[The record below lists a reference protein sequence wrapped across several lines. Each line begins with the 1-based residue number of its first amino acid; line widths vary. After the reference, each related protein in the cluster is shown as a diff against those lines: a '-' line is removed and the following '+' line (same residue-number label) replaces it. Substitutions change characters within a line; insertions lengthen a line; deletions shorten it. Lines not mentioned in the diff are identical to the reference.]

1 MKINNKGFSLVELIV
16 VISIM
21 GILIGV
27 IVPSVNNLFGFEAQK
42 ATGKITSLLDDTKVE
57 AMNRLV
63 GEMKLEY
70 VEGKGYYITQYL
82 DYGKETRETK
92 GFVQETTKVANNKV
106 QIRYKLSNESSPV
119 SMKEQPDKALILT
132 YNRETGG
139 FRLVQTDVITPE
151 AVTNALLNG
160 EEIPFLDGGGYCE
173 WIEIKCGLRTR
184 TIYLQTEIGSYIVES

>member
-27 IVPSVNNLFGFEAQK
+27 IIPSVNNLFGFEAQK

-119 SMKEQPDKALILT
+119 SMK
-132 YNRETGG
+132 
-139 FRLVQTDVITPE
+139 
-151 AVTNALLNG
+151 
-160 EEIPFLDGGGYCE
+160 
-173 WIEIKCGLRTR
+173 
-184 TIYLQTEIGSYIVES
+184 